1 MEDYLSKVKKYI
13 ILQVVLD
20 FIGVICLAL
29 TPLIQKWLF
38 DYGLKSTSSQ
48 IFLAI
53 LLYALLLGIY
63 SLMQYFCILVA
74 FKSGI
79 SFETRLKK
87 NFFDKIFNMNS
98 KVFQEKPIGE
108 YISIQSNDITALEQD
123 YLQPIVDVIRSV
135 NMMLIYGVIIFMNI
149 NYKIGLVVVLSSIFA
164 IFIPKIFGKMLD
176 NSRSKYQRHLGKYTS
191 TISDLLEGFGLI
203 NSKTIENIKNRHNE
217 ILHKTADKRYEFGK
231 KKALVLGLS
240 DLMTKMVR
248 ALTFAIVGYLFY
260 KKEITVGVAI
270 ATLSYS
276 SAFIDPIDSLLYDIT
291 AIRSV
296 NSTKQNILSFLNQKS
311 ETESKKELGNF
322 KNELIFDNVNF
333 TVDKLQLEDINL
345 KIEKGKK
352 YAIVGKSGAGKSTF
366 LNLLLGIH
374 KPNQGK
380 VIIDGENVKELNL
393 SNTLLYMSQHEHI
406 YRASVKENITVFD
419 SYSYDYIPDNAH
431 EIAMIK
437 DILNRNTDDCSNFS
451 GGEKRVLALLRILC
465 RKGEILVLDEPFTGV
480 DTESVSKLE
489 DILLKTDQTVLIV
502 THNTSTEHLKKFD
515 NIIRVIDGKVFIED
529 IN

>member
-1 MEDYLSKVKKYI
+1 MKDYLSKVKKYI

-217 ILHKTADKRYEFGK
+217 ILHKTANKRYEFGK

-296 NSTKQNILSFLNQKS
+296 NSTKQNILSFLNQKL
-311 ETESKKELGNF
+311 ETESKKELEKF

-352 YAIVGKSGAGKSTF
+352 YAII
-366 LNLLLGIH
+366 LNLLLGIY

-529 IN
+529 VN